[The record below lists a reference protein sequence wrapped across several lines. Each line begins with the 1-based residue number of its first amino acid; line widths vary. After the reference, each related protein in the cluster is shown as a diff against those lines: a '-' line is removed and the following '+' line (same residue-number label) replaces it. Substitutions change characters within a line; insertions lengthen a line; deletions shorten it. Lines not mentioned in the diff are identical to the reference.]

1 MGGNDLEKGQAGEV
15 LQLHLL
21 RKYVIPGKMLGP
33 SHPYLIILKPGKVY
47 IVSSIEEMRKVRL
60 REVI

>member
-15 LQLHLL
+15 LQLYLP
-21 RKYVIPGKMLGP
+21 RKYVVPGKVLGP
-33 SHPYLIILKPGKVY
+33 SHPYLIILKTGKAS
-47 IVSSIEEMRKVRL
+47 IASSIEEMRKVRL